1 MKTRNLI
8 IVSICLSI
16 TACTSRTDP
25 ESGFYYHPE
34 VEIINHDLRFDD
46 IIEDF
51 KYIKLETN
59 DSCLIGEVKQ
69 LLIYKSRIY
78 VLSDGVFC
86 FNMDG
91 KFQFAISK
99 KGRGP
104 GEFLQI
110 HNIGIVDDR
119 LYLNSPRKILFY
131 DSKTGEYFKSVDTD
145 YYIKYLCLDENSMYM
160 DVLPIPQNK
169 PDQTGRFFISQL
181 DDQKIIEGVLP
192 DIVDKFM
199 AQPFVT
205 YNQCLYYSDPML
217 LQVYKTH
224 KKIVVPYIQFQFGDK
239 TPTTSD
245 VENLLSMKG
254 RTFKGY
260 EKPYLL
266 ENVFETETTVTG
278 AVNFNGRL
286 LTIIFDKKSNK
297 ALAFDLLK
305 SREGRIYQILGLKI
319 SAAYED
325 YFCSIITAPYLAG
338 TAQKLKDEVT
348 GLNSSHPDISKI
360 MPLLQTEL
368 SDNPIIGM
376 YKFKKPQEIMR
387 RSGQ

>member
-16 TACTSRTDP
+16 ASCTLKTDS

-34 VEIINHDLRFDD
+34 VEIINSDLRFDD

-69 LLIYKSRIY
+69 LIIHKSRIY

-110 HNIGIVDDR
+110 LNFGIDDDR

-131 DSKTGEYFKSVDTD
+131 DSNSGEYLKSVDTD

-169 PDQTGRFFISQL
+169 PDQIGRFFISQMN
-181 DDQKIIEGVLP
+181 DQKMIEGVLP
-192 DIVDKFM
+192 DIIDNFI

-205 YNQCLYYSDPML
+205 YNQCLYYSDPL
-217 LQVYKTH
+217 LIQVYKTH
-224 KKIVVPYIQFQFGDK
+224 NKAVVPYIHFQFGDK

-245 VENLLSMKG
+245 VENLLNMKP
-254 RTFKGY
+254 RTFDGY

-266 ENVFETETTVTG
+266 ENVFEIESAVTG
-278 AVNFNGRL
+278 AIRLNGRL
-286 LTIIFDKKSNK
+286 LTILFDKKSNK

-305 SREGRIYQILGLKI
+305 SKEGERYEILGLKI
-319 SAAYED
+319 SASYED
-325 YFCSIITAPYLAG
+325 YFCSIITAPSLAG
-338 TAQKLKDEVT
+338 TAQKLKDEGI
-348 GLNSSHPDISKI
+348 GLDSSHPDISKI
-360 MPLLQTEL
+360 MPLLETEL

-376 YKFKKPQEIMR
+376 YKFRKPDEIKR